1 MSDTPT
7 PVRVRKPAAIRR
19 AEILAAAAVEFAET
33 GLAGTRLETI
43 AARADISHPRVIQMF
58 GSKQA
63 LFLEVVDSTFDRV
76 LATFTHAAKAPRSAP
91 DVSQLTILGDA
102 YRVLLQRDRTVSL
115 VMLQGFAAASDPAVR
130 EAVTQRYL
138 ALQAAVKTLAGAD
151 GWQVRTFF
159 ATGLLATVSTALS
172 LPGSR
177 ADARWG
183 AWLID
188 LVAESDGQR
197 IP

>member
-7 PVRVRKPAAIRR
+7 SVRVRKPAAIRR
-19 AEILAAAAVEFAET
+19 AEILQAAAVEFAET
-33 GLAGTRLETI
+33 GLTGTRLETI

-63 LFLEVVDSTFDRV
+63 LFLEVVGSTFDRV
-76 LATFTHAAKAPRSAP
+76 LATFTDVANAPPSTP
-91 DVSQLTILGDA
+91 DTSQLTMLGDA

-115 VMLQGFAAASDPAVR
+115 MMLQGFAAASDPAVR
-130 EAVTQRYL
+130 QAVTQHYL
-138 ALQAAVKTLAGAD
+138 ALQAAVKDLAGAD
-151 GWQVRTFF
+151 AWQVRTFF
-159 ATGLLATVSTALS
+159 ATGLVATVSTALS

-183 AWLID
+183 AWLIN
-188 LVAESDGQR
+188 LVSEPDQ
-197 IP
+197 